1 MIGLG
6 GSDYS
11 VVQMVGLGRSELN
24 IYYSEWSDLA
34 DQNWI
39 FNSRK
44 DQIKQIEIECSKVG
58 TVRLGRLELKI

>member
-11 VVQMVGLGRSELN
+11 VVQMIRLGRSELN

-44 DQIKQIEIECSKVG
+44 DQIKQIEIECSIVG
-58 TVRLGRLELKI
+58 TVRLGRLELNI